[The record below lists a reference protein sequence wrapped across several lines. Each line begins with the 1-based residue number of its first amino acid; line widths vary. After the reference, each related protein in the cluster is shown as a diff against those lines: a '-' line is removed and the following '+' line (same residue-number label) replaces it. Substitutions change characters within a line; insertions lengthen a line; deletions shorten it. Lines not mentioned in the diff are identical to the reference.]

1 MNIAQVDPRGYIRIL
16 WRWKLL
22 FVAFLIG
29 VPAVV
34 YAVVSR
40 ETKVYQ
46 ASVLLQEDALPV
58 DTALVTQGGAAAP
71 SSQPNAETLGGQAR
85 VIETPAVARLAAT
98 HLHPRPSNPS
108 TLLGNISATGDQN
121 TGFITVT
128 AEASNAR
135 LAANIAN
142 AFGAAVVT
150 LRTQQATGLTT
161 TAIDQLS
168 VQLDHLGRH
177 YVGRSQL
184 SSQIQSLRALRAT
197 QGTNA
202 QILQAA
208 VPNPTPISPKT
219 RKTVILSGVLG
230 LLLAI
235 GAVLLAEAA
244 DRRIRHPE
252 DLEELTER
260 PLLAVVPRGAFSG
273 EKLSRLEQE
282 SFHML
287 RSALM
292 FFNVDRQLSTV
303 LVTSPVKGDGKTT
316 VATHLAIAAAQ
327 GGHNVILVDADM
339 RRPQAAARLHI
350 TGEATQPGH
359 GLAGVL
365 SGQCSLAEALVDV
378 AIGAGDDN
386 DAAPPELQGRLRLL
400 PAGGVPPNP
409 SELLSSLRM
418 PALLEELEGLA
429 DFVVI
434 DTTPLLSV
442 SDALPLF
449 DAVSGVVL
457 VARLH
462 STTRDAIRRFQKTVG
477 NTNATVLGVVATG
490 AASGGFY
497 GRYGYGYGYGY
508 YGYGST
514 AYANGNGT
522 RGAGRFP
529 RRRRREKQT
538 S

>member
-1 MNIAQVDPRGYIRIL
+1 
-16 WRWKLL
+16 
-22 FVAFLIG
+22 
-29 VPAVV
+29 
-34 YAVVSR
+34 
-40 ETKVYQ
+40 
-46 ASVLLQEDALPV
+46 
-58 DTALVTQGGAAAP
+58 
-71 SSQPNAETLGGQAR
+71 
-85 VIETPAVARLAAT
+85 
-98 HLHPRPSNPS
+98 
-108 TLLGNISATGDQN
+108 
-121 TGFITVT
+121 
-128 AEASNAR
+128 
-135 LAANIAN
+135 
-142 AFGAAVVT
+142 
-150 LRTQQATGLTT
+150 
-161 TAIDQLS
+161 
-168 VQLDHLGRH
+168 
-177 YVGRSQL
+177 
-184 SSQIQSLRALRAT
+184 
-197 QGTNA
+197 
-202 QILQAA
+202 
-208 VPNPTPISPKT
+208 
-219 RKTVILSGVLG
+219 
-230 LLLAI
+230 
-235 GAVLLAEAA
+235 
-244 DRRIRHPE
+244 
-252 DLEELTER
+252 LTER
-260 PLLAVVPRGAFSG
+260 PLLAVVPRGAFSA
-273 EKLSRLEQE
+273 EKLSKLEEE

-339 RRPQAAARLHI
+339 RRPQAATRLHVA
-350 TGEATQPGH
+350 GEATQPGH

-365 SGQCSLAEALVDV
+365 SAQCSLAQALVDV
-378 AIGAGDDN
+378 PIGPGDDK
-386 DAAPPELQGRLRLL
+386 DAAPAELQGTLRLL

-418 PALLEELEGLA
+418 PGLLGELQETA

-449 DAVSGVVL
+449 DSVSGVVL

-462 STTRDAIRRFQKTVG
+462 STTRDAIRRFQKIIG

-514 AYANGNGT
+514 AYANGNGNGT
-522 RGAGRFP
+522 RGAGRFR